1 MTGDG
6 EIAAHLGEVLWV
18 MGDREAARALWEK
31 ARETAP
37 DNPVLKDTLR
47 RLAP

>member
-1 MTGDG
+1 
-6 EIAAHLGEVLWV
+6 

-37 DNPVLKDTLR
+37 DNPVLEDTLR
-47 RLAP
+47 RFVP